1 MVVWADI
8 TMEIGFF
15 LFFVLIVW
23 NALMWNNGKLFG
35 YWDGQKWVVKETLPS
50 LVIAIIL
57 TVIIFWGM
65 IFRDG

>member
-1 MVVWADI
+1 MDTVP
-8 TMEIGFF
+8 IGGII
-15 LFFVLIVW
+15 LFALILW

-57 TVIIFWGM
+57 SAIFWWWL
-65 IFRDG
+65 